1 MAEIPLSWRA
11 YAAHQSNLNSRMS
24 VDATSWGVEA
34 GLNHLLEGGNL
45 DTPPDDVDRVVA
57 SAARRS
63 RYSKSL
69 LAKYIIVGDEVRDD
83 SSYLEARSSLAALRR
98 SIPSASLDLL
108 VDLAAG
114 FEFLDLAAKHGA
126 TTGALRTRA
135 ARARQTAR
143 AIAC

>member
-11 YAAHQSNLNSRMS
+11 YAAHQSNLNSRTS

-34 GLNHLLEGGNL
+34 GLNHLLEGGKL
-45 DTPPDDVDRVVA
+45 DTPPTDVDRVVA

-69 LAKYIIVGDEVRDD
+69 LAKYVIVGEEIRDD
-83 SSYLEARSSLAALRR
+83 SSHLEARSSLAALRR
-98 SIPSASLDLL
+98 SIPSASLGLL

-114 FEFLDLAAKHGA
+114 FEFSELVVKHGA
-126 TTGALRTRA
+126 SAGALRTRA
-135 ARARQTAR
+135 ARARQSAR
-143 AIAC
+143 EIAA